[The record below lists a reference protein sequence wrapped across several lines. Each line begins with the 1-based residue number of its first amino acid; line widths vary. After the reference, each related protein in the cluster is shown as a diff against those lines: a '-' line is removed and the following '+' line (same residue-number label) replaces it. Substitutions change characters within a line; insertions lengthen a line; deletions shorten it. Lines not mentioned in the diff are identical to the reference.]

1 MTELEQ
7 EKTWL
12 RDIRRQLGWSAADVA
27 KRAVEAASAQGDP
40 LSLTQQA
47 VSNFENGG
55 TKSVPRWLRF
65 VKEAAERVDEVTM
78 LGGGVPIAEIADQL
92 DLVGI
97 AQIDA
102 QYGMGETFL
111 QHHIE
116 QEVKYFPRDWVQ
128 AITDSPPE
136 RLVWARGWGDSMAP
150 TIQPTDLI
158 MIDLSQTKVREQ
170 DVIWAAAVGDMGMIK
185 RLRVRADGVT
195 ILSDNP
201 NVSDDYATHD
211 EIHIVG
217 RVIFIGRR
225 L

>member
-1 MTELEQ
+1 MTQ
-7 EKTWL
+7 GVDATQFNL
-12 RDIRRQLGWSAADVA
+12 RAAT
-27 KRAVEAASAQGDP
+27 E
-40 LSLTQQA
+40 
-47 VSNFENGG
+47 
-55 TKSVPRWLRF
+55 
-65 VKEAAERVDEVTM
+65 
-78 LGGGVPIAEIADQL
+78 QL

-102 QYGMGETFL
+102 QYGMGETFID
-111 QHHIE
+111 QHVE
-116 QEVKYFPRDWVQ
+116 QEIQYFPRNWVQ

-136 RLVWARGWGDSMAP
+136 KLVWAKGWGDSMVP
-150 TIQPTDLI
+150 TIHPTDLI
-158 MIDLSQTKVREQ
+158 LIDLSQTRVREQ

>member
-1 MTELEQ
+1 MIDSGRLRALMQ
-7 EKTWL
+7 E
-12 RDIRRQLGWSAADVA
+12 RGISQAEMARRIGVTQGAIA
-27 KRAVEAASAQGDP
+27 KM
-40 LSLTQQA
+40 
-47 VSNFENGG
+47 VSNNPGG
-55 TKSVPRWLRF
+55 SSHLHRVARELGTTTAYLEGETDDASEGAIPVPTP
-65 VKEAAERVDEVTM
+65 ER
-78 LGGGVPIAEIADQL
+78 LADQL

-116 QEVKYFPRDWVQ
+116 QEVKYFPRDWVR

-136 RLVWARGWGDSMAP
+136 KLVWARGWGDSMAP